1 MGNKAVK
8 QHFET
13 AQKTG
18 VLKISQQRLQE
29 FPPHLRTFPNVL
41 RTLDLSENRF
51 VTLPEKIGDFTLLK
65 HLNLNDNRLVEL
77 PDALGRL
84 VKLETFNAVNN
95 LIVRLPKQLAN
106 LVNLKQVHLNSNQI
120 SEFPIMF
127 CGLKHLD
134 ILDLSKNKITSIP
147 SAESGFEIKDLQ
159 VTELNVNQNQIS
171 VIAEELAD
179 CPKLKIFRIE
189 ENCLPKT
196 AIHSRILK
204 ESKISNMYVD
214 GNMFQAKQFADMDGY
229 EEYMERYTAVKKKM
243 F

>member
-51 VTLPEKIGDFTLLK
+51 VTIPEQIGDFTLLK
-65 HLNLNDNRLVEL
+65 HLNFNDNRLVEL

-84 VKLETFNAVNN
+84 IKLETLNAVNN

-106 LVNLKQVHLNSNQI
+106 LVNLKQVHLSNNQI
-120 SEFPIMF
+120 ADFPTMF

-134 ILDLSKNKITSIP
+134 ILELSKNKITSIP
-147 SAESGFEIKDLQ
+147 SDIKDLQ

-171 VIAEELAD
+171 AIAEELAD
-179 CPKLKIFRIE
+179 CPKLKILRIE
-189 ENCLPKT
+189 ENCLPIA

-204 ESKISNMYVD
+204 ESKISNIYLD
-214 GNMFQAKQFADMDGY
+214 GNMFQSKQFVDLDGY

>member
-1 MGNKAVK
+1 MGNKQVK

-18 VLKISQQRLQE
+18 VLKISQQRLTE
-29 FPPHLRTFPNVL
+29 LPPHLRTFPNVL

-51 VTLPEKIGDFTLLK
+51 VTIPEKIGEFTLLK

-77 PDALGRL
+77 PEALGKL
-84 VKLETFNAVNN
+84 VKLETLSAVNN
-95 LIVRLPKQLAN
+95 LIVKLPKQLVN
-106 LVNLKQVHLNSNQI
+106 LSNLKQVHLSNNQI
-120 SEFPIMF
+120 PEFPTMF

-134 ILDLSKNKITSIP
+134 ILELSKNKITSIP
-147 SAESGFEIKDLQ
+147 SEVKDLQ

-171 VIAEELAD
+171 TIAVELAD
-179 CPKLKIFRIE
+179 CPKLKILRIE
-189 ENCLPKT
+189 ENCLPIT

-204 ESKISNMYVD
+204 ESKISNIYLD
-214 GNMFQAKQFADMDGY
+214 GNMFQSKQFVDLDGY
-229 EEYMERYTAVKKKM
+229 EAYMERYTAVKKKM

>member
-51 VTLPEKIGDFTLLK
+51 VTIPDKIADFTLLK
-65 HLNLNDNRLVEL
+65 HLNFNDNRLVEL
-77 PDALGRL
+77 PDALGQL
-84 VKLETFNAVNN
+84 VKLETLNAVNN

-106 LVNLKQVHLNSNQI
+106 LANLKQVHLSNNQI
-120 SEFPIMF
+120 AEFPTMF

-134 ILDLSKNKITSIP
+134 ILELSKNKITSIP
-147 SAESGFEIKDLQ
+147 GDVKDLQ

-171 VIAEELAD
+171 IIAVELAD
-179 CPKLKIFRIE
+179 CPKLKILRME
-189 ENCLPKT
+189 ENCLPIT

-204 ESKISNMYVD
+204 ESKISNIYLD
-214 GNMFQAKQFADMDGY
+214 GNMFQSKQFVDLDGY

>member
-51 VTLPEKIGDFTLLK
+51 VTIPEKIADFTLLK
-65 HLNLNDNRLVEL
+65 HLNFNDNRLVEL

-84 VKLETFNAVNN
+84 VKLETLNAVNN

-106 LVNLKQVHLNSNQI
+106 LVNLKQVHLSNNQI
-120 SEFPIMF
+120 AEFPTMF

-134 ILDLSKNKITSIP
+134 ILELSKNKITSIP
-147 SAESGFEIKDLQ
+147 SGIKDLQ

-179 CPKLKIFRIE
+179 SPKLKILRIE
-189 ENCLPKT
+189 ENCLPIA

-204 ESKISNMYVD
+204 ESKISNIYLD
-214 GNMFQAKQFADMDGY
+214 GNMFQSKQFVDLDGY

>member
-51 VTLPEKIGDFTLLK
+51 VTIPEKIADFTLLK
-65 HLNLNDNRLVEL
+65 HLNFNDNRLVEL

-84 VKLETFNAVNN
+84 VKLETLNAVNN

-106 LVNLKQVHLNSNQI
+106 LVNLKQVHLSNNQI
-120 SEFPIMF
+120 AEFPTMF

-134 ILDLSKNKITSIP
+134 ILELSKNKITSIP
-147 SAESGFEIKDLQ
+147 SGIKDLQ

-171 VIAEELAD
+171 AIAEELAD
-179 CPKLKIFRIE
+179 CPKLKILRIE
-189 ENCLPKT
+189 ENCLPIA

-204 ESKISNMYVD
+204 ESKISNIYLD
-214 GNMFQAKQFADMDGY
+214 GNMFQSKQFVDLDGY

>member
-51 VTLPEKIGDFTLLK
+51 VTIPEKIADFTLLK
-65 HLNLNDNRLVEL
+65 HLNFNDNRLVEL

-84 VKLETFNAVNN
+84 VKLETLNAVNN

-106 LVNLKQVHLNSNQI
+106 LVNLKQVHLSNNQI
-120 SEFPIMF
+120 AEFPTMF

-134 ILDLSKNKITSIP
+134 ILELSKNKITSIP
-147 SAESGFEIKDLQ
+147 SGIKDLQ

-179 CPKLKIFRIE
+179 CPKLKILRIE
-189 ENCLPKT
+189 ENCLPIA

-204 ESKISNMYVD
+204 ESKISNIYLD
-214 GNMFQAKQFADMDGY
+214 GNMFQSKQFVDLDGY